1 MGGDVDRLLRLAA
14 QAGDNA
20 ETDRSLLR
28 RVASRD
34 EGVAFAELVRRHGPM
49 VLGVCRRVLRHEQDA
64 EDAFQAA
71 FLVLARRAG
80 AVHDPAVANWLF
92 GVARHVAQRLR
103 DKDIRRRRHEAAA
116 SLREEPDPLDPHRD
130 EALAALDEELQRLP
144 DRYRSPL
151 VACYLQGRT
160 QEDAARDMGW
170 SLSTLRRRLDRGRE
184 LLRARLSGRGVTM
197 SAGAWA
203 GVGALATISPT
214 LAEATKQAAIAFTNG
229 VRGTPPTIL
238 AEGLLM
244 TMMRA
249 KFIKIVAVAS
259 IALGGVVAAW
269 QVAPGQDNAA
279 KKAEQDPRGKPALP
293 ADPFRT
299 PQPGAS
305 DTKATPLDD
314 RIKPGDRLHI
324 QGSNVNEAN
333 LINGVYIVEPDGRVP
348 LGPTYGGRVKLDGR
362 TVDEAEQVLRDHLR
376 KFVKEAEVS
385 VAREIPPADD
395 RVRKLE
401 DRVQRLEQEVL
412 ELRAVI
418 RALPKKPEVSEQPK
432 IELPRDKK

>member
-1 MGGDVDRLLRLAA
+1 
-14 QAGDNA
+14 
-20 ETDRSLLR
+20 
-28 RVASRD
+28 
-34 EGVAFAELVRRHGPM
+34 
-49 VLGVCRRVLRHEQDA
+49 
-64 EDAFQAA
+64 
-71 FLVLARRAG
+71 
-80 AVHDPAVANWLF
+80 
-92 GVARHVAQRLR
+92 
-103 DKDIRRRRHEAAA
+103 
-116 SLREEPDPLDPHRD
+116 
-130 EALAALDEELQRLP
+130 
-144 DRYRSPL
+144 
-151 VACYLQGRT
+151 
-160 QEDAARDMGW
+160 MGW

-269 QVAPGQDNAA
+269 QVAPGQDSGVKTPVQVPA
-279 KKAEQDPRGKPALP
+279 GKVSLP
-293 ADPFRT
+293 ADPLRT
-299 PQPGAS
+299 PPAGAT
-305 DTKATPLDD
+305 DTKALPLDD

-324 QGSNVNEAN
+324 QGSNVFESNP
-333 LINGVYIVEPDGRVP
+333 INGVYIVEPDGRVP
-348 LGPTYGGRVKLDGR
+348 LGSTYGGRVKVDGR
-362 TVDEAEQVLRDHLR
+362 TLDEAEQVLRAHLR
-376 KFVKEAEVS
+376 KFALGAEVS

-418 RALPKKPEVSEQPK
+418 RALPNKLAES
-432 IELPRDKK
+432 ELPKKRDAAPRP